1 MHRRPGCV
9 TAYAV
14 LLGAGAG
21 LMAIGG
27 MIGGILALGDD
38 VAAGLVLMAVS
49 SVLAIL
55 YFLLARGLWNMR
67 NWARIIIIIFQILG
81 VLISLLQISLKIVI
95 GGSISAIEL
104 TAFIFGLAMA
114 GYVIYWFASHGEY
127 FRE

>member
-55 YFLLARGLWNMR
+55 YFLLARGL
-67 NWARIIIIIFQILG
+67 L
-81 VLISLLQISLKIVI
+81 
-95 GGSISAIEL
+95 
-104 TAFIFGLAMA
+104 
-114 GYVIYWFASHGEY
+114 
-127 FRE
+127 